1 MCSYLTGVNNEPNM
15 RKVVEGAEDRESKPI
30 QSPTQTDSERDHSTS
45 GQQQNRREYFSET
58 NANI

>member
-1 MCSYLTGVNNEPNM
+1 M
-15 RKVVEGAEDRESKPI
+15 RKVAEGAEDRKSKPF
-30 QSPTQTDSERDHSTS
+30 QSPTQTDYEHDHSTS